1 MRALVLRG
9 RADFVARRR
18 VDKILI
24 FFFLIYIYIYIH
36 ISFVLVS
43 QT

>member
-1 MRALVLRG
+1 MRALALRG

-18 VDKILI
+18 IDEILILI
-24 FFFLIYIYIYIH
+24 FFYLCIFVFLL
-36 ISFVLVS
+36 SFVLVS

>member
-1 MRALVLRG
+1 MRALELRG

-18 VDKILI
+18 IDEILILI
-24 FFFLIYIYIYIH
+24 FIYLCIFVFLL
-36 ISFVLVS
+36 SFVLAS